1 MSNFC
6 AASIVLSSVLYF
18 CAGIAAV
25 RGNVAGVIYLLFTA
39 VLLGVAVYL
48 DMCRKRNPRRNQS
61 ETKRKG

>member
-1 MSNFC
+1 MSDFC
-6 AASIVLSSVLYF
+6 AASIVLSAVLYF

-48 DMCRKRNPRRNQS
+48 DMRRGR
-61 ETKRKG
+61 ERE

>member
-1 MSNFC
+1 MSDSS
-6 AASIVLSSVLYF
+6 AALIAFAAVSYF

-48 DMCRKRNPRRNQS
+48 DMCRGRER
-61 ETKRKG
+61 E